1 MGSADE
7 QAKRKA
13 LRQRYRAEQRKAA
26 WTRLGLTREQL
37 DDLLKHLDHRL
48 AEPCDETLVMTR
60 RWAEDHGV
68 PWSRLEIGLHD
79 SGAGCDCEV
88 LANVDPDE
96 NL

>member
-1 MGSADE
+1 MADRIAHPLQLASVE
-7 QAKRKA
+7 GGDA
-13 LRQRYRAEQRKAA
+13 L
-26 WTRLGLTREQL
+26 LFPLVIRERGE
-37 DDLLKHLDHRL
+37 HLDHRL

-68 PWSRLEIGLHD
+68 PWSRLETGLHD